1 MFNNDNES
9 KYVPDK
15 QEPET
20 FNPVTPIETSYSDDN
35 ITDKIEVS
43 KEINPIPVEQSV
55 AKKSQNETIFIEK
68 TTEFLAKQTEIEIQ
82 PAISKP
88 KSIEVK
94 EPETQ
99 TTPKTNT
106 KEKQKTPVQQSP
118 IKNAPKNNPKN
129 NQSNGN
135 NNNRNQ
141 LQYPWSHDNKAV
153 SIMKNWYP
161 LRFKLNYPKNSV
173 LSAYEQKD
181 YLNLHS
187 KFRNRTHVNEKEVKF
202 YKLYSVTF
210 GV

>member
-20 FNPVTPIETSYSDDN
+20 FNPVTPIETSYSNDN

-43 KEINPIPVEQSV
+43 KEINPI
-55 AKKSQNETIFIEK
+55 
-68 TTEFLAKQTEIEIQ
+68 
-82 PAISKP
+82 
-88 KSIEVK
+88 
-94 EPETQ
+94 
-99 TTPKTNT
+99 
-106 KEKQKTPVQQSP
+106 
-118 IKNAPKNNPKN
+118 
-129 NQSNGN
+129 
-135 NNNRNQ
+135 
-141 LQYPWSHDNKAV
+141 PWSHDNKAV